1 MDPLIPIGRG
11 ETGQLGSPEAKLQQF
26 RRVTIAHPHLLA
38 ARERL
43 IAAISDSPRNSVVFV
58 LGPTGVGKT
67 TLRTKVESDLTAGLA
82 AALREDK
89 GRLPVVSLE
98 AVAPDTGNFSW
109 RDHFKRLLDAMRE
122 PLTDYKLDR
131 KGRARGTHEY
141 RFRFDP
147 AARSSGAEYQYAV
160 EQALRYR
167 RPVAVFI
174 DEAQHL
180 AKMSS
185 GRRLLDQLDVIKSI
199 ANCTGT
205 PHVLVG
211 TYDLLAFRNLSGQLS
226 RRSIDV
232 HFRRY
237 QADRP
242 GEVAIF
248 VNVLRSFS
256 AQLPIAEPPDLV
268 KDWEFLYERSIGCVG
283 IVKEWLIMAL
293 SSMFSRGA
301 NRLERKDLD
310 ACALSV
316 TQCEKLLSECIEGER
331 RLEEGDVDRVRLR
344 ARLGMDGCGRS
355 LAGQNRSCT
364 QEPSIDSPRKAKRR
378 PGQRRAKRDP
388 IGTGIALHAT

>member
-1 MDPLIPIGRG
+1 MAAVMGITRRAL
-11 ETGQLGSPEAKLQQF
+11 TGSSDEKLQQF
-26 RRVTIAHPHLLA
+26 RKVTIAHPHLLA

-43 IAAISDSPRNSVVFV
+43 ITAISDSPRNSVVFV

-67 TLRTKVESDLTAGLA
+67 TLRAKVENDLTAGLA
-82 AALREDK
+82 PELLQDR
-89 GRLPVVSLE
+89 GRLPVVSVE

-122 PLTDYKLDR
+122 PLIDYKLDR
-131 KGRARGTHEY
+131 KGRPRGANESL
-141 RFRFDP
+141 FRFDP

-160 EQALRYR
+160 EHALRYR
-167 RPVAVFI
+167 RPAAVLI

-211 TYDLLAFRNLSGQLS
+211 TYDLLAFRNLNGQLS

-232 HFRRY
+232 HFGRY
-237 QADRP
+237 RADRP
-242 GEVAIF
+242 GEAAIF
-248 VNVLRSFS
+248 GNVLRSFA
-256 AQLPIAEPPDLV
+256 AQLPVAEPPDLV

-283 IVKEWLIMAL
+283 ILKEWLVMGL
-293 SSMFSRGA
+293 SAMVARGA

-310 ACALSV
+310 ASALSV
-316 TQCEKLLSECIEGER
+316 TQCDKLLSECIEGETR
-331 RLEEGDVDRVRLR
+331 IEESDDGRLQLR
-344 ARLGMDGCGRS
+344 TRLGLNGCGMAP
-355 LAGQNRSCT
+355 AGQGRPHAAQAAVDPSRKPRS
-364 QEPSIDSPRKAKRR
+364 R

-388 IGTGIALHAT
+388 IGRGVAIHGT

>member
-1 MDPLIPIGRG
+1 MAGVMGIARRALI
-11 ETGQLGSPEAKLQQF
+11 GSSEAKLKHF
-26 RRVTIAHPHLLA
+26 RNVTIAHPHLLA
-38 ARERL
+38 GRERL
-43 IAAISDSPRNSVVFV
+43 IAAISDSPRNSVIFV

-67 TLRTKVESDLTAGLA
+67 TLRAKVAGDLAAGLA
-82 AALREDK
+82 PELIQDK
-89 GRLPVVSLE
+89 GRLPVVSVE

-109 RDHFKRLLDAMRE
+109 RDHFKRLLDKMRE
-122 PLTDYKLDR
+122 PLIDYKLDL
-131 KGRARGTHEY
+131 KGRPRGAKESL
-141 RFRFDP
+141 FRFDP

-160 EQALRYR
+160 EHALRYR
-167 RPVAVFI
+167 RPVAVLI

-232 HFRRY
+232 HFGRY
-237 QADRP
+237 RADRP
-242 GEVAIF
+242 GEAAIF
-248 VNVLRSFS
+248 ANVLRSF
-256 AQLPIAEPPDLV
+256 AAKLPVAEPPDLV

-283 IVKEWLIMAL
+283 ILKEWLVMGL
-293 SSMFSRGA
+293 SAMVARGA

-316 TQCEKLLSECIEGER
+316 TQCDKLLSECIEGET
-331 RLEEGDVDRVRLR
+331 RLEESDDGRLQLRVRLG
-344 ARLGMDGCGRS
+344 LNGCGMAT
-355 LAGQNRSCT
+355 AG
-364 QEPSIDSPRKAKRR
+364 PSRPQAAQAAVDPSRKARRR

-388 IGTGIALHAT
+388 IGRGIAIHGT